1 MKRIYLTAA
10 LGLLALSAAEGAS
23 GPSKSETLVVAGP
36 RTPESLDEEYP
47 PTEAGHEARR
57 NIYER
62 LLAYA
67 RKADASG
74 VTVENFDVLVGDLAE
89 HWEVAPDKKSITF
102 SLRRG
107 VKSAAG
113 NELTS
118 NDLLWTFERGWNL
131 KATLYWYFT
140 QVLKITDFQS
150 AFEKIDDYTFKV
162 SIPNPSPCWIASGLT
177 MI

>member
-1 MKRIYLTAA
+1 MKKITLTSA
-10 LGLLALSAAEGAS
+10 LGMPAVSAAEGATS
-23 GPSKSETLVVAGP
+23 PNKSETLVVAGQ

-47 PTEAGHEARR
+47 PTEAGHEAGR

-67 RKADASG
+67 QKADASG

-102 SLRRG
+102 SLRQG

-131 KATLYWYFT
+131 KSNP
-140 QVLKITDFQS
+140 VLVF
-150 AFEKIDDYTFKV
+150 
-162 SIPNPSPCWIASGLT
+162 
-177 MI
+177 